1 LDGKVILD
9 GAVAIISGGARGTGA
24 ATAKRFVAEGARV
37 VIGDVLDDRGLATA
51 AELGDRVTFTH
62 LDVTSEADWT
72 RAVEMTAQTYGP
84 PTILVNNA
92 GVLFVATI
100 EDTSLEDFERVIKV
114 NQVGTFLGIKAVI
127 PSMRAAGGGAIVNV
141 SSIDGLLGGNER
153 AAYNASKWGIRGLS
167 KAAAF
172 DLGRYGIRVNTVCP
186 SGGSA
191 EMAEPYISSTFDL
204 EAYLEGVPLGRWAEL
219 DEIAATIAYLA
230 SDYASF
236 VTGADVPVD
245 GGFTAGQFVR
255 FATTPPRARPH

>member
-1 LDGKVILD
+1 MILD
-9 GAVAIISGGARGTGA
+9 GRVAIISGGARGTGA

-37 VIGDVLDDRGLATA
+37 VIGDVLDEQGRATA
-51 AELGDRVTFTH
+51 AELGDRVAFTH
-62 LDVTSEADWT
+62 LDVTMEADWART
-72 RAVEMTAQTYGP
+72 IEVTTHTFGH

-100 EDTSLEDFERVIKV
+100 EETPLKEFERVVKV
-114 NQVGTFLGIKAVI
+114 NLVGTFLGIKAVV
-127 PSMRAAGGGAIVNV
+127 PSMRTAGGGAIVNV

-153 AAYNASKWGIRGLS
+153 VAYNASKWGIRGLS

-191 EMAEPYISSTFDL
+191 EMAEPYITSTFDL
-204 EAYLEGVPLGRWAEL
+204 GAYLEGVPLGRSGEL
-219 DEIAATIAYLA
+219 DEIAATIAFLA

-236 VTGADVPVD
+236 VSGADVPVD

-255 FATTPPRARPH
+255 FANTPPSTRPH